1 MSKLEK
7 LISEVKKDGD
17 EVKLTKVKVPS
28 LNKEVDFVLRI
39 YNGEIDEYLWVSETL
54 EEMEEVEFWVQ
65 EMGGASVIA
74 KSVGMIDTQWTF

>member
-28 LNKEVDFVLRI
+28 LNKEVDFVLRV

-54 EEMEEVEFWVQ
+54 EEMEEVELQVQ
-65 EMGGASVIA
+65 EFGGAKIIA

>member
-39 YNGEIDEYLWVSETL
+39 YSGEIDEYLWVSETL

>member
-17 EVKLTKVKVPS
+17 EVKLTKAKVPS
-28 LNKEVDFVLRI
+28 LNKEVDFVLRV

-54 EEMEEVEFWVQ
+54 EEMEEVELWVQ
-65 EMGGASVIA
+65 EFGGAKIIA

>member
-28 LNKEVDFVLRI
+28 LNKEVDFVLRV

>member
-39 YNGEIDEYLWVSETL
+39 YNGEIDEYLWISETL